1 MVKKRSLRR
10 QGDVATRSKTVRFAS
25 RRRLNDF
32 KSTSDRR
39 RPDVGPTKDDVALT
53 SSRRQLVMWVD
64 QRNSS
69 YSACDEKFIEK
80 VGKMDRPV
88 LDRFSCKILLF
99 DIFNHS

>member
-32 KSTSDRR
+32 KSTSDQR

-53 SSRRQLVMWVD
+53 SSRRQLVMWEMKVD
-64 QRNSS
+64 
-69 YSACDEKFIEK
+69 
-80 VGKMDRPV
+80 
-88 LDRFSCKILLF
+88 
-99 DIFNHS
+99 